1 MRVNECVSKEFLYL
15 MLLSDDVQSYCD
27 LHAHGV
33 AQRGIRMADLKE
45 YKFVLPENK
54 IIDSFTTMVEPIIE
68 KTQFLRKS
76 INHAAESRDRLL
88 PKLMNGELEV

>member
-68 KTQFLRKS
+68 KTQILRKS
-76 INHAAESRDRLL
+76 INYAAESRNRLL
-88 PKLMNGELEV
+88 PKLMNGELEI

>member
-1 MRVNECVSKEFLYL
+1 MSKEFLYL

-68 KTQFLRKS
+68 KNTNFAKKYKLRRR
-76 INHAAESRDRLL
+76 IPQPPTPQTHER
-88 PKLMNGELEV
+88 